1 MQKYILASLKIIND
15 TTCYLY
21 PQFEYDGEGKLH
33 NIENKKSEFPE
44 RGTIFLPKKPN
55 EDLSG
60 YLNKLIKILG
70 SIIFFVGL
78 TLPRYRFS
86 KPSASLDMNLR

>member
-44 RGTIFLPKKPN
+44 RGTIFLPKKPRS
-55 EDLSG
+55 EERR
-60 YLNKLIKILG
+60 
-70 SIIFFVGL
+70 VGKECRSRWS
-78 TLPRYRFS
+78 PYH
-86 KPSASLDMNLR
+86 